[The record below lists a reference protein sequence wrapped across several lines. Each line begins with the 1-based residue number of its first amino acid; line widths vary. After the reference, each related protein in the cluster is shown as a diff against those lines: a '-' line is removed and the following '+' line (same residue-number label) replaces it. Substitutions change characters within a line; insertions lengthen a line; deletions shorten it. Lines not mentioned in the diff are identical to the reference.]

1 MKKNTLTHDEYLDT
15 MQEIEKYLQKT
26 TENGSFESLTS
37 EETERLK
44 MLSILAEQY
53 EDSIP
58 MMPLKTPQSLSGM
71 LKLKMVTLNIRQ
83 KEMAELLGIAES
95 RLSEVLSG
103 KRRVNMDLAKKL
115 HTILKI
121 EAEFILQTA

>member
-26 TENGSFESLTS
+26 IKNGSFESLTS
-37 EETERLK
+37 EETERLN

>member
-1 MKKNTLTHDEYLDT
+1 M
-15 MQEIEKYLQKT
+15 T
-26 TENGSFESLTS
+26 TKIESLGNYIDVMNELEAIVQKAHKKGGFDALKI
-37 EETERLK
+37 EEAQNFERLS
-44 MLSILAEQY
+44 LLANTY
-53 EDSIP
+53 EKQIREVSLNKIDSITDAIRIK
-58 MMPLKTPQSLSGM
+58 MMHLRLKQ
-71 LKLKMVTLNIRQ
+71 R
-83 KEMAELLGIAES
+83 EMAELLGIAES

>member
-26 TENGSFESLTS
+26 TKNGSFESLTS
-37 EETERLK
+37 EETEHLN

>member
-26 TENGSFESLTS
+26 TQNGSFESLTN
-37 EETERLK
+37 EEAERLK

-58 MMPLKTPQSLSGM
+58 MMPLKTPQNLSSM
-71 LKLKMVTLNIRQ
+71 LKLKMVSLNIRQ

-115 HTILKI
+115 HTILHI

>member
-1 MKKNTLTHDEYLDT
+1 MITKIENLDT
-15 MQEIEKYLQKT
+15 YIDVMNELETIVQKAHKTGGFDALKIEESQNFEHLSLLANAYEKQIRGLSINKPDSI
-26 TENGSFESLTS
+26 TEAVKIKMMHL
-37 EETERLK
+37 RLK
-44 MLSILAEQY
+44 
-53 EDSIP
+53 
-58 MMPLKTPQSLSGM
+58 
-71 LKLKMVTLNIRQ
+71 Q

-115 HTILKI
+115 HTILHI

>member
-1 MKKNTLTHDEYLDT
+1 MKKNPLTHDEYLDT

-26 TENGSFESLTS
+26 TQNGSFESLTID
-37 EETERLK
+37 ETERLK

-58 MMPLKTPQSLSGM
+58 MMPLKKPQSLSGM

>member
-1 MKKNTLTHDEYLDT
+1 MITK
-15 MQEIEKYLQKT
+15 I
-26 TENGSFESLTS
+26 ESLDNYIDVMNELEAIVQTARKKGGFDALKM
-37 EETERLK
+37 EETQNFERLS
-44 MLSILAEQY
+44 LLANAY
-53 EDSIP
+53 EKQTREVSLNKLDSITDAIRIK
-58 MMPLKTPQSLSGM
+58 MMHLRLK
-71 LKLKMVTLNIRQ
+71 Q

>member
-26 TENGSFESLTS
+26 TQNGSFESLTN

-58 MMPLKTPQSLSGM
+58 MMPLKTPQNLSSM
-71 LKLKMVTLNIRQ
+71 LKLKMVSLNIRQ

-115 HTILKI
+115 HTILHI

>member
-1 MKKNTLTHDEYLDT
+1 MITK
-15 MQEIEKYLQKT
+15 I
-26 TENGSFESLTS
+26 ESLDNYIDVMNELEAIVQKARKKGGFDALKM
-37 EETERLK
+37 EETRNFERLS
-44 MLSILAEQY
+44 LLANAY
-53 EDSIP
+53 EKQKREESLNKLDSITDAIRIK
-58 MMPLKTPQSLSGM
+58 MMHLRLK
-71 LKLKMVTLNIRQ
+71 Q

>member
-26 TENGSFESLTS
+26 TKNGSFESLTS
-37 EETERLK
+37 EETDRLK

-58 MMPLKTPQSLSGM
+58 MMPLKTPQTLSGM